1 MTLAR
6 PMFPPLVRPEG
17 GLHYPPFDA
26 AAAAARDRHPL
37 AELIRLRDEAADM
50 IELLLT
56 FLDVTDGLDV
66 EEQVDDE
73 PCDTD
78 ELDEDRSDYE
88 PSLGWTRCGALGCLD
103 DREIS
108 EVAA

>member
-1 MTLAR
+1 MTYAR
-6 PMFPPLVRPEG
+6 PMYPPPVRPEG
-17 GLHYPPFDA
+17 GVHYAPFDA

-37 AELIRLRDEAADM
+37 ADLIRLRDEAADI
-50 IELLLT
+50 IELCLA
-56 FLDVTDGLDV
+56 FLDVTDGLDA

-78 ELDEDRSDYE
+78 ELEEDPSDYE
-88 PSLGWTRCGALGCLD
+88 PSLGWTRCGALAATD
-103 DREIS
+103 DLEID